1 MKVGKLMILAL
12 LALLAHG
19 EWQQWRGNLD
29 DRITFAD
36 KGVPS
41 VSLWQCG
48 LLRQQMAEL
57 EERRMPAS
65 SMPQQEAESLQHYLV
80 GKWQTLG
87 CEFLLDQG

>member
-57 EERRMPAS
+57 EERRAPGSFMPR
-65 SMPQQEAESLQHYLV
+65 QERTSLHRYLA